1 MRTVDD
7 VIRQLNER
15 GWAEALWAHHPPEV
29 RAAIRAM
36 GWRPQVKQCFA
47 NCQRFALA
55 RLLEVE
61 YREGWIHAVIP
72 MQHSWLVYQGRTLD
86 LTLDPGRDVEYLES
100 YAVPLDEVALAA
112 VRRRAFGPVYPERLD
127 GMKRLPP
134 TELDKLPAALGAPG
148 VARDGP
154 GV

>member
-1 MRTVDD
+1 MRTTDD

-29 RAAIRAM
+29 RAAIRSL

-61 YREGWIHAVIP
+61 YREGWVHTVIP
-72 MQHSWLVYQGRTLD
+72 IQHAWLVYRGEILD

-100 YAVPLDEVALAA
+100 YAVPLEEVALAA
-112 VRRRAFGPVYPERLD
+112 VRRGFFGPIHPEDL
-127 GMKRLPP
+127 
-134 TELDKLPAALGAPG
+134 
-148 VARDGP
+148 ARMGP
-154 GV
+154 FLKAVGL